1 MHSWKVAYLR
11 WQSSTHRLIQKKSS
25 THWFNS
31 AWEKKKQPLFSRV
44 NLVYD
49 CVDISPPHRPSIFF
63 FFTITYRLSSHCFFT
78 FPLGVGTI
86 ATHKFQIPII
96 ENKSQKQK
104 VLPTSS
110 PMYKAKQKTNSI
122 KKKNTYK

>member
-1 MHSWKVAYLR
+1 MKSCLPQMTIKYPPVNPKKIEYP
-11 WQSSTHRLIQKKSS
+11 LIQFSLRK
-25 THWFNS
+25 
-31 AWEKKKQPLFSRV
+31 KKKQPLFSRV

-49 CVDISPPHRPSIFF
+49 CVDISPPHLPSIFF

-122 KKKNTYK
+122 KKKKHI

>member
-1 MHSWKVAYLR
+1 MKSCLPQMTIKYPPVNPKKIEYP
-11 WQSSTHRLIQKKSS
+11 LIQFSLRK
-25 THWFNS
+25 
-31 AWEKKKQPLFSRV
+31 KKKQPLFSRV

-49 CVDISPPHRPSIFF
+49 CVDISPPHLPSIFF

-122 KKKNTYK
+122 KKKTHI

>member
-1 MHSWKVAYLR
+1 MKSCLPQMTIKYPPVNPKKIEYP
-11 WQSSTHRLIQKKSS
+11 LIQFSLRK
-25 THWFNS
+25 
-31 AWEKKKQPLFSRV
+31 KKKQPLFSRV

-49 CVDISPPHRPSIFF
+49 CVDISPPHLPSIFF

-86 ATHKFQIPII
+86 ATHKFQIPMI

-122 KKKNTYK
+122 KKKTHI

>member
-1 MHSWKVAYLR
+1 MKSCLPQMTIKYPPVNPKKIEYP
-11 WQSSTHRLIQKKSS
+11 LIQFSLR
-25 THWFNS
+25 
-31 AWEKKKQPLFSRV
+31 KKKQPLFSRV

-49 CVDISPPHRPSIFF
+49 CVDISPPHLPSIFF